1 MTGPEQRHNQAQTTA
16 VPVERAFLVGADIG
30 HDDRVLSVEDSLEEL
45 AQLTRT
51 AGAVVLGSA
60 IQRLD
65 HPTPTH
71 YIGRG
76 KMEEVGRLKS
86 ELGFNLVVFDDEL
99 APTQLRNLE
108 RDLGV
113 KVLDRTALILDIFAR
128 RAQTHEG
135 RLQVEL
141 AQHEYLLPRLAGRW
155 RHLERL
161 GGGIGT
167 RGPGETQLETDRRL
181 VQRRIAHIKTELEA
195 VRKHRALYRRQRK
208 DQGIPVVA
216 LVGYTNAGKSSLLR
230 AFTGADVLVEDKLFA
245 TLDPTTRRLTLPN
258 KQEVLLT
265 DTVGFIR
272 KLPTLLVA
280 SFRATLEELDEADL
294 LLHVVDITH
303 NNARLQAETVRTVL
317 GQLGLAEK
325 PVITVLNKVDLLPNS
340 RNGSGL
346 EALEISA
353 GAVRRAAR
361 PFPGGVPVSA
371 VEGWGLESLLKKIA
385 RALARDMVEV
395 TASIPYRELA
405 LVDLFRRH
413 GSLRREEHGETGALV
428 RGKLPSRLAAMLD
441 AYRVR

>member
-1 MTGPEQRHNQAQTTA
+1 MTRTTQFQVQNTA
-16 VPVERAFLVGADIG
+16 VPLEKAFLVGVDTG
-30 HDDRVLSVEDSLEEL
+30 DRGGEFSVQDSLLEL
-45 AQLTRT
+45 GQLAAT
-51 AGAVVLGSA
+51 AGATVLGSTT
-60 IQRLD
+60 QKLS
-65 HPTPTH
+65 HPTSAH

-76 KMEEVGRLKS
+76 KVEEVAHLKG

-99 APTQLRNLE
+99 TPTQLRNLE
-108 RDLGV
+108 RDLGI

-141 AQHEYLLPRLAGRW
+141 AQNEYLLPRLAGRW

-181 VQRRIAHIKTELEA
+181 VQRRIAHLKRELEA

-208 DQGIPVVA
+208 GQAMPVVA

-245 TLDPTTRRLTLPN
+245 TLDPTTRRVALHN

-265 DTVGFIR
+265 DTVGFIQ
-272 KLPTLLVA
+272 KLPTTLVA
-280 SFRATLEELDEADL
+280 AFRATLEELEEADL

-303 NNARLQAETVRTVL
+303 EKAPSQANTVQEVL
-317 GQLGLAEK
+317 DQLGLGDR
-325 PVITVLNKVDLLPNS
+325 PVITVLNKVDLLVS
-340 RNGSGL
+340 ENGHVF
-346 EALEISA
+346 EAAAYWPSP
-353 GAVRRAAR
+353 VRRLAR
-361 PFPGGVPVSA
+361 RFPRGVVPVSA
-371 VEGWGLESLLKKIA
+371 VKGWGLERLLKKVA
-385 RALARDMVEV
+385 ATLARGMVEI
-395 TASIPYRELA
+395 TARIPYDEMA

-413 GSLRREEHGETGALV
+413 GALRKEEHEEAGTLV
-428 RGKLPSRLAAMLD
+428 RGKLPPRLAARL
-441 AYRVR
+441 APYRVR